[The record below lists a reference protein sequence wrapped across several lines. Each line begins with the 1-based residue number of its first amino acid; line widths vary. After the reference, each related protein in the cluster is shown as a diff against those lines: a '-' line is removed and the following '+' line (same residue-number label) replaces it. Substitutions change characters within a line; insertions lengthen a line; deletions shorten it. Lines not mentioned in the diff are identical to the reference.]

1 MLFILLK
8 QKSGSGFIM
17 STIRKRFR
25 DLIAE
30 LSMVLIFLLIPV
42 NVSADEP
49 DPLFMSDEIIKIE
62 LRSDFTRIIGDRT
75 EFKEYQPAE
84 LQYQLKGSDKVTLS
98 VIIKARGNFRLN
110 PDNCSFPPL
119 MINFENSN
127 TSNTLFE
134 NQGKLKLVTPCQ
146 DEEDLLEEYVV
157 YKMYNLVTDM
167 SMRARL
173 VSILYY
179 DTGTDKKLFTR
190 YSFFIENEDRLAKRI
205 DSEIIEKK
213 INADGIEREN
223 FKKMSVFQYM
233 IGNIDWN
240 ITAMKNIIL
249 MQPEKGDKNPYAI
262 PYDFDFSA
270 FVDAKYTLE
279 KGLQQDVMKTRRVF
293 RGICLQLVE
302 YNVVF
307 DLFRKLRPSFE
318 SEIMKHKA
326 ISDPSKE
333 KLIGLL
339 NSFYDAINND
349 TLRKQVFLSP
359 CQDPADSSAVNPIP
373 LVKN

>member
-1 MLFILLK
+1 VKYILVAV
-8 QKSGSGFIM
+8 SNM
-17 STIRKRFR
+17 Y
-25 DLIAE
+25 LIKPK
-30 LSMVLIFLLIPV
+30 LRGMINKFLTVLYIFCISANL
-42 NVSADEP
+42 SADEP
-49 DPLFMSDEIIKIE
+49 DPLFMSDEVIKIE

-75 EFKEYQPAE
+75 EIKEYQPAE
-84 LQYQLKGSDKVTLS
+84 LEYQLKKGNR
-98 VIIKARGNFRLN
+98 VILPVRIKARGNFRLN

-167 SMRARL
+167 SFRTRL
-173 VSILYY
+173 VIISYY

-190 YSFFIENEDRLAKRI
+190 YSFFIENEDRIAKRI
-205 DSEIIEKK
+205 DSEIIEKE
-213 INADGIEREN
+213 ITADEIEREN
-223 FKKMSVFQYM
+223 IKKMSVFQYM

-249 MQPEKGDKNPYAI
+249 MQPEKGERNPYAI

-270 FVDAKYTLE
+270 FVDAKYTLH
-279 KGLQQDVMKTRRVF
+279 KGLEEDKMESRRVF
-293 RGICLQLVE
+293 RGICLSIVE
-302 YNVVF
+302 YNTVF
-307 DLFRKLRPSFE
+307 DMFRKLRPSFE
-318 SEIMKHKA
+318 SEIIKHKA
-326 ISDPSKE
+326 ISDESKE
-333 KLIGLL
+333 KLIIFI
-339 NSFYDAINND
+339 NSFYSVINND

-359 CQDPADSSAVNPIP
+359 CQDSADSSSVSPIP
-373 LVKN
+373 PNKN